1 MTTKNLLSNGFESR
15 SDFYHQIGLRWNFY
29 GDLNLAT
36 EQSFGTKEVTSDFLA
51 GRNYEIDYVTLEPKL
66 TWQNGVAS
74 RFSLVG
80 EYGTKENREGV
91 EKAEILKYGAEASLN
106 TPGKGIVQGGI
117 NFYSIKYNGA
127 ENSSL
132 SFDMLEG
139 LNAGFNSTWT
149 VSIQRTVA
157 NNLQLTLSYFGR
169 KPEGVSSIH
178 SGGMQMK
185 AFF

>member
-1 MTTKNLLSNGFESR
+1 
-15 SDFYHQIGLRWNFY
+15 
-29 GDLNLAT
+29 
-36 EQSFGTKEVTSDFLA
+36 
-51 GRNYEIDYVTLEPKL
+51 
-66 TWQNGVAS
+66 VAS

-80 EYGTKENREGV
+80 EYGEKENRVGV
-91 EKAEILKYGAEASLN
+91 ERAEILKYGAEASLN
-106 TPGKGIVQGGI
+106 TPGKGILQGGL
-117 NFYSIKYNGA
+117 NFYSIKYNGG

-139 LNAGFNSTWT
+139 LNAGFNSTWN

-169 KPEGVSSIH
+169 KPEGVATIH